1 MKPALKLLKDQE
13 LLIIDGSFK
22 DKSTAIWLA
31 NTLVRLN
38 YAQIQKLAVKET
50 KVLITLKKVS
60 DFD

>member
-22 DKSTAIWLA
+22 DNSTAIWLA